1 MVVARASVLPPSG
14 AAHASDEIVL
24 ARAEA
29 RRAVAQ
35 ELHDG
40 LAQDLT
46 ALVLA
51 LDACQRAPDGGPGM
65 PARQLAMAAREAR
78 ACLADL
84 RRYMTALRQQDE
96 DLTLPVTLSRLVE
109 DAQRASG
116 LALDLVESGRER
128 ALRPQVERA
137 IARIAQESLHNAAQH
152 AAASHVRVALA
163 YEPSG
168 VVLTVVDDGCGFD
181 LERTLAI
188 AERQA
193 RFGLLGMRE
202 RAAAVDGELVVRT
215 KPGRGTTIAARIP
228 YDRGTERSEVAAS
241 RGGAD
246 RRRSYEPTRERPAS
260 RGLSIAPAIARLL
273 GGS

>member
-1 MVVARASVLPPSG
+1 MVVARDTTVSLRG
-14 AAHASDEIVL
+14 ARVGDDATS

-51 LDACQRAPDGGPGM
+51 LDACQRDVEGAPGTL
-65 PARQLAMAAREAR
+65 ARQLAIVSREAR
-78 ACLADL
+78 ASLADL

-109 DAQRASG
+109 DVRRASG
-116 LALDLVESGRER
+116 LALDLVESGRDR

-163 YEPSG
+163 YEPSA

-188 AERQA
+188 SERQA

-215 KPGRGTTIAARIP
+215 KPGRGTAISARIP

-241 RGGAD
+241 RGGAEW
-246 RRRSYEPTRERPAS
+246 RRSHEPTRERPAS
-260 RGLSIAPAIARLL
+260 RGLGIAPAIARLL